1 MATWALLLLAAMLL
15 GNPGLVISRLSPEYY
30 DLVTAHLGDKE
41 QSCPCL
47 AQEGPQGDLFTKT
60 QKLGFR
66 CKTCLRMIQTLKDMV
81 KEPTKVLSESSRPVL
96 WKKHRLLSSDPGN
109 LSRLR
114 WLLLPRFRIPSPVSL
129 SRLPLL
135 PSTLR
140 RIKCQARF

>member
-1 MATWALLLLAAMLL
+1 MGFSSPSTCGREAEV
-15 GNPGLVISRLSPEYY
+15 PSSSGLVISRLSPEYY

-81 KEPTKVLSESSRPVL
+81 KEPTKENISDAAT
-96 WKKHRLLSSDPGN
+96 RLCRRMEPRRRDFCLKTI
-109 LSRLR
+109 RR
-114 WLLLPRFRIPSPVSL
+114 YLPRLIQDIMGRKTAQEICVDIRICKPSVG
-129 SRLPLL
+129 PL
-135 PSTLR
+135 
-140 RIKCQARF
+140 